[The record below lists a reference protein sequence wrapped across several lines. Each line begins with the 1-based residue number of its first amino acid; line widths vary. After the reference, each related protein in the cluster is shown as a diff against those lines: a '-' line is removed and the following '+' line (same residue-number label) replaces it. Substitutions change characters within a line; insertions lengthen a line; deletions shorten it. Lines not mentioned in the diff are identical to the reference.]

1 MESYKYLLDIALILI
16 STKILGLLTRRIQLP
31 QVVGALIAGLLLG
44 PACFG
49 VLQETDFIKNIAE
62 IGVIVLMFA
71 AGLETD
77 VQELKKTGLA
87 SFIIALLGVI
97 VPLVGGYFV
106 ATIYNPVTDQQTML
120 QNIFVGVVL
129 TATSVSITVET
140 LKELGKLSTKTG
152 NAILGAALID
162 DVLGIIALTVI
173 SSFAGSD
180 VSLWVILLKI
190 LGFFIFCGVV
200 AFLFIK
206 FVNPWINKYK
216 KDLRRFVILAFAFC
230 LLMSFSAEYFFGV
243 SDITGAFVAG
253 LILSNNK
260 KTSYMLNRFDTVSYV
275 LLSPVFFASVG
286 LKVTFSNMSATVVVL
301 TVLLLV
307 VAILS
312 KMIGCGLGAKICK
325 YTNLQSVKIGIGMIS
340 RGEVALIVATK
351 GMSMGLMKDEF
362 FAPLVLVVVAT
373 TIVTPILLKLAYK
386 YQASREADV
395 PMASSLVDKVEER
408 NDLEKITQN
417 AANMHEEMKEI
428 HKSVSYTHLTLPTR
442 WSV

>member
-97 VPLVGGYFV
+97 VPLIGGYFV

-190 LGFFIFCGVV
+190 LGFFIFCGDV

-428 HKSVSYTHLTLPTR
+428 HK
-442 WSV
+442 

>member
-97 VPLVGGYFV
+97 VPLIGGYFV

-307 VAILS
+307 VAVLS
-312 KMIGCGLGAKICK
+312 KMIGCGFGAKICK

-428 HKSVSYTHLTLPTR
+428 HK
-442 WSV
+442 

>member
-97 VPLVGGYFV
+97 VPLIGGYFV

-230 LLMSFSAEYFFGV
+230 LLMSFAAEYFFGV

-275 LLSPVFFASVG
+275 LLSPVFFASIG
-286 LKVTFSNMSATVVVL
+286 LKVVLPKMNFTIVAFAVVL
-301 TVLLLV
+301 TI
-307 VAILS
+307 VAILT
-312 KMIGCGLGAKICK
+312 KIIGCGIGAKICGYQNYQAK
-325 YTNLQSVKIGIGMIS
+325 RIGIGMIS
-340 RGEVALIVATK
+340 RGEVALIVASK
-351 GMSMGLMKDEF
+351 GMAVGLMSQDLYG
-362 FAPLVLVVVAT
+362 PVIITVVIT
-373 TIVTPILLKLAYK
+373 TIVTPILLKVVFNEK
-386 YQASREADV
+386 E
-395 PMASSLVDKVEER
+395 DKVPQ
-408 NDLEKITQN
+408 K
-417 AANMHEEMKEI
+417 AA
-428 HKSVSYTHLTLPTR
+428 
-442 WSV
+442 